1 MRTFF
6 VPLFAIP
13 SRQVLLVLFAIA
25 IWFLLISWE
34 YVVSLSMFGMVGL
47 ALFQWYPEKLRWGW
61 RQTLPQAL
69 RRLRSD
75 PSWFAAAIPFF
86 LVLFTAIYSSDGDYT
101 LNRLQVK
108 IPFLV
113 LTFAFAGLPVGEK
126 RTYFQ
131 LHYLL
136 LVLMCMAAV
145 PVVVEY
151 VSDPSL
157 YNDLLR
163 QGRHLP
169 TPSNHIRFSMVG
181 ALAFCSG
188 LYLYQQ
194 RFVWRNQKE
203 RILQVVMLIFLFGFL
218 HLLAVRSGLLVLY
231 VGILFSLARY
241 IFLSRQ
247 WIRGGLLVFLL
258 AATPVV
264 AYFAVPA
271 FHAKVRYMMWDIHQ
285 MTQGK
290 DIDNSDSNRIRSM
303 QIGWQIF
310 RENPVLGIGIGD
322 LRNEMEIRYQEQAPQ
337 FKSLI
342 PHNQW
347 LYILA
352 GSGLLG
358 LLVFAWAFFYPI
370 FYKQRYRND
379 LLVLLLL
386 IYFIT
391 YWFEPTIENNF
402 GISILLL
409 FLLPGLRQGERTDDS
424 NNIAARPVS

>member
-47 ALFQWYPEKLRWGW
+47 SLFQWYPEKLRWGW

-194 RFVWRNQKE
+194 RFVWRSQKE
-203 RILQVVMLIFLFGFL
+203 RFLQVVMLIFLFGFL

-258 AATPVV
+258 AAEE
-264 AYFAVPA
+264 
-271 FHAKVRYMMWDIHQ
+271 R
-285 MTQGK
+285 G
-290 DIDNSDSNRIRSM
+290 
-303 QIGWQIF
+303 
-310 RENPVLGIGIGD
+310 
-322 LRNEMEIRYQEQAPQ
+322 
-337 FKSLI
+337 
-342 PHNQW
+342 
-347 LYILA
+347 
-352 GSGLLG
+352 
-358 LLVFAWAFFYPI
+358 
-370 FYKQRYRND
+370 
-379 LLVLLLL
+379 LLLL
-386 IYFIT
+386 GAGVLSPSASARRSVSSSRRST
-391 YWFEPTIENNF
+391 
-402 GISILLL
+402 
-409 FLLPGLRQGERTDDS
+409 
-424 NNIAARPVS
+424 AASVWRRPSTCASAAPICSPVSIIRRAWRAPIAESR